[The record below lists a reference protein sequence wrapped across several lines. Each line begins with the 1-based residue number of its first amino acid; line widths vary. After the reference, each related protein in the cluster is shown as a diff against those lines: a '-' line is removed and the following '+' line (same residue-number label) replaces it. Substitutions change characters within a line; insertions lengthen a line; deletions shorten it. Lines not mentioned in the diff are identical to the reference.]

1 MDSKINVIKRDGT
14 VQLWDF
20 NKLLSAVKR
29 AFDAANEQMTD
40 KFVDYLKLEFEPYLS
55 KGEDLN
61 VEQIHDIVRNL
72 FIKKN
77 KYNVV
82 DNFIR
87 WRKEREE
94 IRESKSDLINDIHK
108 ALTASDVQNQNAN
121 VDETSFGGRVGE
133 AARIVCKKEAL
144 RNMRK
149 QSRKNHEN
157 NEIYIHDLDSWETGM
172 HNCLSIPFDDL
183 LKNGFNTRQ
192 CNIRGAKSVNT
203 AFQLIAVIFQIQSL
217 QQFGGVAATHLD
229 WTMVPYVR
237 YSFFK
242 HYIDGLKYIN
252 KYSDDDISKFK
263 SQFSNEFNMVSGTN
277 IFFNK
282 RIDIIKNAKT
292 RIIKSFNK
300 FKSNWTFWKT

>member
-20 NKLLSAVKR
+20 NKLLSAVQR
-29 AFDAANEQMTD
+29 AFDAANEQITD
-40 KFVDYLKLEFEPYLS
+40 KFVDYLKLEFEPYLA

-157 NEIYIHDLDSWETGM
+157 NEIYIHKK
-172 HNCLSIPFDDL
+172 I
-183 LKNGFNTRQ
+183 
-192 CNIRGAKSVNT
+192 
-203 AFQLIAVIFQIQSL
+203 
-217 QQFGGVAATHLD
+217 VA
-229 WTMVPYVR
+229 
-237 YSFFK
+237 
-242 HYIDGLKYIN
+242 
-252 KYSDDDISKFK
+252 
-263 SQFSNEFNMVSGTN
+263 
-277 IFFNK
+277 
-282 RIDIIKNAKT
+282 
-292 RIIKSFNK
+292 
-300 FKSNWTFWKT
+300 